1 MGQIDWTQPQLVAV
15 WLAALLG
22 LLSAFVS
29 WGAAFRTRRDE
40 AKIARDLETLKLGL
54 NRELEAHK
62 AKLQLEVETALEE
75 NVRVRVHRE
84 LQSQEALLRLSTESQ
99 LRLLERRLNDVGELR
114 NRLSAA
120 EGLIWK
126 FLTVAYAGG
135 MTAQALTLEQQCS
148 DALLNVATSGA
159 YVPPALYEESI
170 GLIRELEELLSNINR
185 WVHPPPGAVANR
197 AELAGESGRQLREI
211 AARQRKLFGA
221 WHQKAWEELE
231 AQLGM
236 SGRAAAPP
244 ESWEALPH

>member
-1 MGQIDWTQPQLVAV
+1 MGQIDWTQSQIVTV

-29 WGAAFRTRRDE
+29 WVAAFRTRRDE
-40 AKIARDLETLKLGL
+40 AKMARDLETLKLGL
-54 NRELEAHK
+54 N
-62 AKLQLEVETALEE
+62 Q
-75 NVRVRVHRE
+75 E
-84 LQSQEALLRLSTESQ
+84 LQSQEALLRLSTESR

-159 YVPPALYEESI
+159 YVPPSLYEESI
-170 GLIRELEELLSNINR
+170 GLIRELEELLSDINR
-185 WVHPPPGAVANR
+185 WVHPSPGAVASR

-211 AARQRKLFGA
+211 AARQRELFGA

-236 SGRAAAPP
+236 SGRAATPP
-244 ESWEALPH
+244 ASQEALPH